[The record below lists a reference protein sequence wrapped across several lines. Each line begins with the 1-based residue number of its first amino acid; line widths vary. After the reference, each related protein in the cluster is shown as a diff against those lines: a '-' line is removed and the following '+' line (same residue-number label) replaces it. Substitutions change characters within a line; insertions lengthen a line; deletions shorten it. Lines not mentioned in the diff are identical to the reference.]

1 MGTKTN
7 KCCIMS
13 AQLDIETSS
22 PRSPTSLIRHAGND
36 DNSEDTNRGLISG
49 HLRTGLG
56 FTKKAL
62 GLGITLLLVGA
73 VVLLAL
79 NYSATTEISEGHVL
93 SSSKDHQPL
102 RTASLHYIINRLDSY
117 TQSHDLK
124 ELFGTLEDVT
134 VTSADGSMD
143 KVKATE
149 SHLSADGNTLTLTG
163 AGGTKAVIEKLANG
177 NVAVSIVDPNDKA
190 WTPPTTTKTTKTSKP
205 GARRVKKTV
214 KKAAKTAPTK
224 AGAKT
229 KRTKKR
235 KESYS
240 LYIYKV
246 LKQVHP
252 DMGISKRS

>member
-134 VTSADGSMD
+134 VTSADG
-143 KVKATE
+143 
-149 SHLSADGNTLTLTG
+149 NTLTLTG
-163 AGGTKAVIEKLANG
+163 AGGTKAAIEKLANG
-177 NVAVSIVDPNDKA
+177 NVAV
-190 WTPPTTTKTTKTSKP
+190 
-205 GARRVKKTV
+205 
-214 KKAAKTAPTK
+214 
-224 AGAKT
+224 
-229 KRTKKR
+229 
-235 KESYS
+235 
-240 LYIYKV
+240 
-246 LKQVHP
+246 
-252 DMGISKRS
+252 